1 MAVRLREALASIPVY
16 RPGETPD
23 ECGPA
28 SAAKLSSNE
37 SPWEP
42 PAPVVEAV
50 AKAAATLNR
59 YPDFYEVDLCE
70 RLAERYGLDAGQV
83 SVDNGSGSLLQDAV
97 RIVCDQ
103 GDEVLY
109 CTPTFAAYEIDVVLA
124 GAKPKTVPLGADW
137 RYDVAAL
144 QAAVTD
150 RTRMVLVC
158 NPNNPTGTFLTT
170 DELRELVRGLPD
182 DVLVV
187 IDEAYHE
194 FECVE
199 PQDAS
204 LGLLKEFDNVMI
216 LRTFSKAFGLAG
228 MRIGYCLADSE
239 LVDAINKTIV
249 EFSVSTPAQAAGLAC
264 LTPEVGKVLDE
275 RTQTIIR
282 NREAFE
288 DKLRA
293 GGVGFIPSSS
303 NFVMVPL
310 PSSMEA
316 FDLLKDA
323 GIIARPF
330 DDPEGIR
337 VSVGTAEQMD
347 RVAEV
352 LVGAYGTKSA
362 AAGAAE

>member
-150 RTRMVLVC
+150 RTRMAVSEAWVC
-158 NPNNPTGTFLTT
+158 ALTA
-170 DELRELVRGLPD
+170 RRSM
-182 DVLVV
+182 
-187 IDEAYHE
+187 
-194 FECVE
+194 
-199 PQDAS
+199 AS
-204 LGLLKEFDNVMI
+204 NLLI
-216 LRTFSKAFGLAG
+216 
-228 MRIGYCLADSE
+228 
-239 LVDAINKTIV
+239 
-249 EFSVSTPAQAAGLAC
+249 SVSMTW
-264 LTPEVGKVLDE
+264 
-275 RTQTIIR
+275 QT
-282 NREAFE
+282 A
-288 DKLRA
+288 
-293 GGVGFIPSSS
+293 
-303 NFVMVPL
+303 
-310 PSSMEA
+310 
-316 FDLLKDA
+316 LL
-323 GIIARPF
+323 
-330 DDPEGIR
+330 
-337 VSVGTAEQMD
+337 
-347 RVAEV
+347 
-352 LVGAYGTKSA
+352 SA
-362 AAGAAE
+362 AVSPSAGACS